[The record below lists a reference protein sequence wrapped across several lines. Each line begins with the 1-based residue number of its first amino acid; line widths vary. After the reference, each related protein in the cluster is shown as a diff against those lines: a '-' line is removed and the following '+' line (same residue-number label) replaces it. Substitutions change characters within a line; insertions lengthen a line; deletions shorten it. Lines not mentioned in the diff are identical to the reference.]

1 MIWGKEIKMAKF
13 KGEIVV
19 DTERCKGCG
28 LCVVACAKD
37 VIRLT
42 DKKVNH
48 FGYFYA
54 ESQNDG
60 CIGCAS
66 CGIVC
71 PDACITVYKQKVE
84 D

>member
-1 MIWGKEIKMAKF
+1 MSKF
-13 KGEIVV
+13 IGSIVV

-28 LCVVACAKD
+28 LCVVACPKD
-37 VIRLT
+37 VIALT

-54 ESQNDG
+54 EAVSED
-60 CIGCAS
+60 CLGCAS

-71 PDACITVYKQKVE
+71 PDACITVYKQAKE
-84 D
+84 E